1 MKGAGRLFLAAF
13 GVRLLCG
20 LALGS
25 FHHPEVWEFEGIANS
40 LLAGQGFVRHHMGAP
55 YHAYVLPVYPLF
67 CAGLYALT
75 GHSQVV
81 VLLIQCLIG
90 AFAAVQVKAIGNL
103 VFQDPKIAILG
114 AWLTAFHP
122 PLILFATRLHSLTL
136 DLFALLWTL
145 WAWLRLVRSPRLPES
160 LHAGLAGGFALLSR
174 GTAVAFLA
182 WAAAVAGWVLR
193 RRPRKILRVLGLVVL
208 VSGAIVA
215 PWLVRNA
222 RVLHHF
228 PVLITTDGQSLWQG
242 NNLQASGSAYLADG
256 RTGLETLPPRLM
268 RRLPELDELGQRRLF
283 QEEAGRCIREHP
295 LHAFKL
301 YLTKLKLF
309 WWAGP
314 QTGLKY
320 PRSYL
325 LTYLTY
331 YTGVLVLAGMG
342 LWRWRFRLV
351 NPAGMLLIGFPVS
364 VSLLQSMY
372 YVEGRHRWGVE
383 PVLLLL
389 AAAGWMEC
397 LNRGREPHAIA

>member
-20 LALGS
+20 LVLGS
-25 FHHPEVWEFEGIANS
+25 FHHPEVWEFERIANK
-40 LLAGQGFVRHHMGAP
+40 LLAGQGFVLKHMGAP
-55 YHAYVLPVYPLF
+55 YYAYVLPVYPLF
-67 CAGLYALT
+67 CAGLYALM
-75 GHSQVV
+75 GHNQWV
-81 VLLIQCLIG
+81 VLLLQCLIG

-103 VFQDPKIAILG
+103 VFQNQRIAACG

-122 PLILFATRLHSLTL
+122 PLILFAVRLHSLTL

-145 WAWLRLVRSPRLPES
+145 WAWLRLLRSPRLPES
-160 LHAGLAGGFALLSR
+160 LHAGLASGLALLSR
-174 GTAVAFLA
+174 GTATAFLA
-182 WAAAVAGWVLR
+182 WAAVVTAWGLR
-193 RRPRKILRVLGLVVL
+193 QRPGKMLKVLGVIAL
-208 VSGAIVA
+208 VSGAITA

-222 RVLHHF
+222 KVLHCF

-242 NNLQASGSAYLADG
+242 NNPQASGSAYLADG
-256 RTGLETLPPRLM
+256 RTALDTLPPRLM
-268 RRLPELDELGQRRLF
+268 RRLSNLDELGQRRLF
-283 QEEAGRCIREHP
+283 QEEAERFIRENP

-301 YLTKLKLF
+301 YLTKLKIF

-320 PRSYL
+320 PRSYRV
-325 LTYLTY
+325 TYVTY
-331 YTGVLVLAGMG
+331 YAGVLVLAGIG
-342 LWRWRFRLV
+342 LWRWRLRLL
-351 NPAGMLLIGFPVS
+351 NPAGMLLIGFPIS

-389 AAAGWMEC
+389 AAAGLAEC
-397 LNRGREPHAIA
+397 LNLNRRRHAAA